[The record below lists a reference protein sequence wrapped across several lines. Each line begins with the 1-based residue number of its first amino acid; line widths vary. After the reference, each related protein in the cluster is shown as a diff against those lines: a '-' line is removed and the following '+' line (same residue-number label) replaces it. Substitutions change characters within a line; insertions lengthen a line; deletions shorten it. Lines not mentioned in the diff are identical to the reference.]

1 MADSHEYK
9 TINKSQ
15 KDETTNNNRSLATL
29 IQSLLTRN
37 HRNTVR
43 LEVQD
48 LVVRSLQEVRDLV
61 VNSVTEFTKCLEV

>member
-15 KDETTNNNRSLATL
+15 KDENTNNNRSLATL